1 MDKRPPLQNEARR
14 SSGYGQAEMTVL
26 DYFNLGLQRGKHA
39 SLPHVGDEIQG
50 PAGLTVR
57 YQLRV
62 EHGVVQQVSFK
73 ASTCVTLVAY
83 CEMLARWTT
92 GAKVHKALCIR
103 ADELADS
110 LTDAPVCKRDRAWLA
125 VQAMQSAVSAAVKAS
140 RHQNEEDDS

>member
-1 MDKRPPLQNEARR
+1 
-14 SSGYGQAEMTVL
+14 MTVL

-83 CEMLARWTT
+83 CEMLAQWAT
-92 GAKVHKALCIR
+92 GIPVRDAICICAK
-103 ADELADS
+103 ELADS
-110 LTDAPVCKRDRAWLA
+110 LVGVPTCKRDRAWLA
-125 VQAMQSAVSAAVKAS
+125 VQAMRQAVGAAIETS
-140 RHQNEEDDS
+140 